1 MNRLKVAH
9 DLTLSISRDFD
20 GLLVKLDRRR
30 LLVHATQLRKQGGV
44 NRLKVAH
51 DRALPI
57 NRNFDGLLVKLD
69 RRRLLVHATQLRKQ
83 SKETRLKVST
93 SSRCQ
98 HIAYVD
104 NVVLD
109 SVSGY
114 RLGFG
119 SQLEIRAR
127 KIKRSPKKFL
137 SNDPSIARKA

>member
-1 MNRLKVAH
+1 M
-9 DLTLSISRDFD
+9 
-20 GLLVKLDRRR
+20 
-30 LLVHATQLRKQGGV
+30 

-57 NRNFDGLLVKLD
+57 SRNFDGLLVKLD
-69 RRRLLVHATQLRKQ
+69 RRRLLVHATQLQKQ

-114 RLGFG
+114 RLCFG